1 MNEQAHDREIVKTI
15 ISNLF
20 EHSFCL
26 SSHPRYKSYNGNEVK
41 WIDVGVPY
49 LNRIF
54 GAAFA
59 QENIEQEITHI
70 QRQFKTKQTPVTW
83 IVDPFSEPQNIA
95 TILEQQG
102 WTFTEEWIGMSYELS
117 APPQPPSLPQE
128 FLLQEVVDKEML
140 KRWSGVLATNS
151 SLPETSRVA
160 YQRMLS
166 SVPVG
171 DGSPW
176 RPYAGFLHGELIAT
190 CVLFQGTAEVA
201 GIYLVATL
209 PSARK
214 RGIATAMMEH
224 LLLESWRK
232 RCRRV
237 VLLANSQGYG
247 VYHRLGFQQQC
258 TLKIYSWQPL
268 E

>member
-1 MNEQAHDREIVKTI
+1 MNEPACDKEIVKTI

-26 SSHPRYKSYNGNEVK
+26 SSHPRYESYQGNEVK

-54 GAAFA
+54 GATFSEENAGQQIA
-59 QENIEQEITHI
+59 QI

-83 IVDPFSEPQNIA
+83 IVDPFSEPPHLD

-102 WTFTEEWIGMSYELS
+102 WTFTEEWFGMSYELLD
-117 APPQPPSLPQE
+117 PPQSQPLPQG
-128 FLLQEVVDKEML
+128 FLLQEVVDEEML
-140 KRWSGVLATNS
+140 KRWSYVLATNS
-151 SLPETSRVA
+151 SLPEASRAA
-160 YQRMLS
+160 YQQVLS

-171 DGSPW
+171 NGSPW
-176 RPYAGFLHGELIAT
+176 HPYAGFLHGELIAT
-190 CVLFQGTAEVA
+190 GVLFQETPEVA
-201 GIYLVATL
+201 GVYLVATL

-224 LLLESWRK
+224 LLLESWKK
-232 RCRRV
+232 RYRRV
-237 VLLANSQGYG
+237 VLLANSMGYG
-247 VYHRLGFQQQC
+247 VYQRLGFTQHC
-258 TLKIYSWQPL
+258 TLKIYVWQPL
-268 E
+268 